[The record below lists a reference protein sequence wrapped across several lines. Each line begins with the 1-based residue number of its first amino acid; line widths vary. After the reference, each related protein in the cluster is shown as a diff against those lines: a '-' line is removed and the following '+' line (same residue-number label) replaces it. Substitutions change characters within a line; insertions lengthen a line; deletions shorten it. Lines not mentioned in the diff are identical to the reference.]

1 MLLIRTGLIIALFVG
16 LLLTPREAAAQGA
29 FEGWHLEPGVAQ
41 AHLVMVARV
50 ASVGELRVV
59 EGAKTDVALREY
71 RFQPV
76 RRLKGIFQ
84 RDELAMTGGDLGLVS
99 EDASQPA
106 PLQEGEFRLLI
117 LVQQQGLE
125 SMGCVSASPGATT
138 FDERVPRLNGPDDP
152 LVAVVDTLIRVTDSR
167 SRRERATLL
176 IDGLMQA
183 EGIAATP
190 LLSSLR
196 LRANWAAADPRAY
209 AALARLARDSQLAVR
224 RAALETLRDVLA
236 SGVRPQDPQL
246 LEPVAE
252 ALRQVFDAKEAITQ
266 LRVTALEALGHLLAI
281 EPSMGWSREL
291 LIAELSGAATYAER
305 GAAATALAQLD
316 DPAAATALVEAL
328 GKLPLDESSAREA
341 VYANAALKRDV
352 PAAERALLTRLE
364 RSIAAR
370 QSLAGEIAP
379 LGRTRNLECL
389 PLLLAA
395 AKLANS
401 DYDDRR
407 DIAWALGR
415 LGDDRG
421 VPVLMGWLRGDD
433 YHLKESALAALETL
447 DSELAAG
454 EVRTLLK
461 SESHLPFKLRMARL
475 MARHGIA
482 DGYALATEHLADAG
496 RTPEAALVLAALDDP
511 RAAHDLSA
519 IVAARPDRRWLAAAL
534 AGLTAIGD
542 ASGRKQVVEILSD
555 DRHPLAADAAEA
567 AGLAESNELLLPLTR
582 LAKSRNSRLALTSL
596 VALRRSMLGVR
607 GAPRGLAAADAA
619 ENTSDAS
626 ASQPAADFPAETRI
640 AMSEAVASLM
650 VDAYVAADVRNE
662 AFAVAKLL
670 GGPRYVEVLST
681 VADQAELEGT
691 QLLYDVEAELR
702 RGRTP

>member
-1 MLLIRTGLIIALFVG
+1 MSLIRTGLIVALFAG
-16 LLLTPREAAAQGA
+16 PFLAPREAGAQGA

-41 AHLVMVARV
+41 AHLVMLARV
-50 ASVGELRVV
+50 ASVGQLRVV

-84 RDELAMTGGDLGLVS
+84 RDELAMTGGDLGLIS

-138 FDERVPRLNGPDDP
+138 FDERVPRLSGPDDP
-152 LVAVVDTLIRVTDSR
+152 LVTVVDTLIRVTDSR
-167 SRRERATLL
+167 SRRERARLL

-183 EGIAATP
+183 EGIAAAP

-196 LRANWAAADPRAY
+196 LRADWAATDPRAY
-209 AALARLARDSQLAVR
+209 AALARLARDPQLAVR
-224 RAALETLRDVLA
+224 RAALDTLRDMLA
-236 SGVRPQDPQL
+236 SGARPQDPQL
-246 LEPVAE
+246 LEPVAD
-252 ALRQVFDAKEAITQ
+252 ALRQVFETKEAITQ
-266 LRVTALEALGHLLAI
+266 LRVTALEALGHLLAMG
-281 EPSMGWSREL
+281 PSNDWSREL
-291 LIAELSGAATYAER
+291 LITELTGAATYAER
-305 GAAATALAQLD
+305 GAAVTALAQLN
-316 DPAAATALVEAL
+316 DPAAAPAALEAL
-328 GKLPLDESSAREA
+328 GKLPLDELPAREA
-341 VYANAALKRDV
+341 VYANSALQLDS
-352 PAAERALLTRLE
+352 PGAQRALLTRLE

-370 QSLAGEIAP
+370 QSLAGEIEP
-379 LGRTRNLECL
+379 LGRTRNRECL

-395 AKLANS
+395 ANLATLA
-401 DYDDRR
+401 YDDRR

-415 LGDDRG
+415 LGDDRS
-421 VPVLMGWLRGDD
+421 VPVLMSWLRGDD
-433 YHLKESALAALETL
+433 YHLKERALAALETL
-447 DSELAAG
+447 DSDLAG
-454 EVRTLLK
+454 SEVRTLLK
-461 SESHLPFKLRMARL
+461 SEPHLPFKLRMARL

-482 DGYALATEHLADAG
+482 DGYALATEHLADVG

-511 RAAHDLSA
+511 RAAPELSA
-519 IVAARPDRRWLAAAL
+519 IMTARPDRRWLAAAL

-542 ASGRKQVVEILSD
+542 ASGRKQVAEILSD
-555 DRHPLAADAAEA
+555 DRHPLVAEAAEA
-567 AGLAESNELLLPLTR
+567 AGLAEGNELLLPLTR

-607 GAPRGLAAADAA
+607 GAPRGLAAAEQMVEA
-619 ENTSDAS
+619 NV
-626 ASQPAADFPAETRI
+626 SQPAAEIPTESRA
-640 AMSEAVASLM
+640 AVSEALASLM

-691 QLLYDVEAELR
+691 QLRFNVEAELR
-702 RGRTP
+702 RRRRTP